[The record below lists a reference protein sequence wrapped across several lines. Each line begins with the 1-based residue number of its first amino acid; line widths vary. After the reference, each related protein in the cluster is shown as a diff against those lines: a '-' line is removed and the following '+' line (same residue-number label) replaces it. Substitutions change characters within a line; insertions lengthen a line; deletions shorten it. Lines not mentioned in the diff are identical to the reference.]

1 MALNPS
7 RRPFAFALTACASM
21 LVLVGCE
28 DEASVRRAEAQE
40 KIESG
45 ARELAALSWR
55 GDADAYRSLANQLGS
70 LRATNGQNKAARAIA
85 MEARLAAADTEYGA
99 LEAMA
104 FEVEGLRSQIRGKAR
119 LASAYRGVAASPTKG
134 MLRNASEAASN
145 QRNDKAEAYE
155 SARRQVESLQEPVEA
170 SDVKIT
176 ERLEQ
181 ISVMRVES
189 ARLRG
194 EARRMDARAALARV
208 EEARK
213 IDAEADILEMEA
225 NRLTAE
231 RDFLLQSKVRIG
243 DARRDGAEQQ
253 AANAELLARGISDFQ
268 SERQEELGEAA
279 QEATNI
285 ERDIRE
291 LLSQLA
297 QLRESIGQK
306 LESAQ
311 QDLDAARDLAN
322 AAGASGAD
330 QIRLSA
336 TQGRLDAL
344 AGAMVERDLA
354 LDLELAPLGF
364 DPVGNVEDAN
374 QARNSSRAA
383 FKSARD
389 ALAMQDNNAAAIYN
403 DAVVALGGQSTVQ
416 RTAMRGQGSDLIP
429 TGGFGSAESLVE
441 AANAATRSEDYAAM
455 LAMTLFDEEAKPFM
469 EAMVKL
475 APAMKRLERVVA
487 DNIPDADLEA
497 MMSGMGGGMG
507 GGMDGFKMSMEGKLE
522 LVQSDDTQA
531 LAINDTTGEETKMVN
546 TENGW
551 FMDERTPS
559 AEEDPEAALEAEM
572 GRAMMGMMTG
582 ILSAVGPS
590 LDELTNRIEA
600 GEITSEAE
608 LQAAAQ
614 QMMMK
619 MMGGMGGPGGFPG

>member
-1 MALNPS
+1 
-7 RRPFAFALTACASM
+7 M
-21 LVLVGCE
+21 LVLIGCE
-28 DEASVRRAEAQE
+28 DEASIRRAEAQN
-40 KIESG
+40 KIEAG
-45 ARELAALSWR
+45 ARELAALSWQ

-104 FEVEGLRSQIRGKAR
+104 FEIEGLRSQIRDQAR
-119 LASAYRGVAASPTKG
+119 LASAYRGVAASPTKR
-134 MLRNASEAASN
+134 MLRDASEAASN

-155 SARRQVESLQEPVEA
+155 SARRNVESLQEPVEA

-181 ISVMRVES
+181 ITGMRVES

-194 EARRMDARAALARV
+194 EARRMEARAALARV

-213 IDAEADILEMEA
+213 IDAEADILEIEA
-225 NRLTAE
+225 NRLMAE
-231 RDFLLQSKVRIG
+231 RDFLLESKVRIG

-253 AANAELLARGISDFQ
+253 AANAESLARGISDFQ

-279 QEATNI
+279 QEATSI

-291 LLSQLA
+291 LLSQLSEIHQA
-297 QLRESIGQK
+297 IGQK

-311 QDLDAARDLAN
+311 QDLDAAKDLAN
-322 AAGASGAD
+322 AAGASGTD

-344 AGAMVERDLA
+344 AGAMIERDLA

-364 DPVGNVEDAN
+364 DPVGNVDDAN
-374 QARNSSRAA
+374 QARNSSREA
-383 FKSARD
+383 FKAARD
-389 ALAMQDNNAAAIYN
+389 ALAMQDTNAAAIYN

-416 RTAMRGQGSDLIP
+416 RTAMRGQGADLIP
-429 TGGFGSAESLVE
+429 TGGFGSAQALIE
-441 AANAATRSEDYAAM
+441 AANAASKSEDYAAV
-455 LAMTLFDEEAKPFM
+455 LAMTLFDEEAQPFM

-475 APAMKRLERVVA
+475 APAMKRLEQVVL

-497 MMSGMGGGMG
+497 MMGGMGGGMG
-507 GGMDGFKMSMEGKLE
+507 GGMDGLDMSMDGMLE
-522 LVQSDDTQA
+522 LMQSDDTQA
-531 LAINDTTGEETKMVN
+531 LAINDTTGEEVKLVN

-551 FMDERTPS
+551 FVDERTPS
-559 AEEDPEAALEAEM
+559 AEEDPEAAMEAEM
-572 GRAMMGMMTG
+572 SRAMMGMMTG

-590 LDELTNRIEA
+590 LEELADRVEA

-619 MMGGMGGPGGFPG
+619 MMGGMGGFPG

>member
-1 MALNPS
+1 
-7 RRPFAFALTACASM
+7 
-21 LVLVGCE
+21 
-28 DEASVRRAEAQE
+28 
-40 KIESG
+40 
-45 ARELAALSWR
+45 
-55 GDADAYRSLANQLGS
+55 
-70 LRATNGQNKAARAIA
+70 
-85 MEARLAAADTEYGA
+85 
-99 LEAMA
+99 
-104 FEVEGLRSQIRGKAR
+104 
-119 LASAYRGVAASPTKG
+119 
-134 MLRNASEAASN
+134 SN

-155 SARRQVESLQEPVEA
+155 SARRNVESLQEPVEA

-181 ISVMRVES
+181 ISGMRVES

-194 EARRMDARAALARV
+194 EARRMEARAALARV

-213 IDAEADILEMEA
+213 IDSEADILEMEA
-225 NRLTAE
+225 NRLIAE

-243 DARRDGAEQQ
+243 DSRRDGAEKQ

-279 QEATNI
+279 QEATSI

-297 QLRESIGQK
+297 ELRQAIGQK

-311 QDLDAARDLAN
+311 QDLDAAKDLAN

-336 TQGRLDAL
+336 TQGRMDAL

-364 DPVGNVEDAN
+364 DPVGNVDDAN
-374 QARNSSRAA
+374 QARSSSREA

-389 ALAMQDNNAAAIYN
+389 ALAMQDTNAAAIYN

-416 RTAMRGQGSDLIP
+416 RTAMRGQGADLIP
-429 TGGFGSAESLVE
+429 TGGFGSAKALVE
-441 AANAATRSEDYAAM
+441 AANAAAKSEDYAAM
-455 LAMTLFDEEAKPFM
+455 LAMTLVDDEAKPFM
-469 EAMVKL
+469 EAMVNL
-475 APAMKRLERVVA
+475 APAMKRLEQVVA

-497 MMSGMGGGMG
+497 MMGGMG
-507 GGMDGFKMSMEGKLE
+507 GGMDGLDMSMEGMLE
-522 LVQSDDTQA
+522 LMQSDDTQA
-531 LAINDTTGEETKMVN
+531 LAINDTTGEEIKLVN

-551 FMDERTPS
+551 FVDERTPS
-559 AEEDPEAALEAEM
+559 AEEDPEAAMEAEM

-590 LDELTNRIEA
+590 LEELADRIES

>member
-1 MALNPS
+1 MALNFP
-7 RRPFAFALTACASM
+7 RCPFAYALIACTSTM
-21 LVLVGCE
+21 VLIGCE
-28 DEASVRRAEAQE
+28 DEASVRRAEAQS
-40 KIESG
+40 KIENG
-45 ARELAALSWR
+45 ARELAELSWR
-55 GDADAYRSLANQLGS
+55 GDADAYRSLANKLGS
-70 LRATNGQNKAARAIA
+70 LRATSGQNKAARSIA

-104 FEVEGLRSQIRGKAR
+104 FEAEGVRSQIRDQAR
-119 LASAYRGVAASPTKG
+119 LASAFREVAASPSK
-134 MLRNASEAASN
+134 MILRDASN
-145 QRNDKAEAYE
+145 EASNKRNDRAEAYE
-155 SARRQVESLQEPVEA
+155 SARRNVEALQKPVEA
-170 SDVKIT
+170 SDTKIT

-181 ISVMRVES
+181 ISEMRVQS

-194 EARRMDARAALARV
+194 EARRMEAGTAMSRV

-225 NRLTAE
+225 NRLVAE
-231 RDFLLQSKVRIG
+231 RDFILQSKVRIG
-243 DARRDGAEQQ
+243 DARKNGAERQ
-253 AANAELLARGISDFQ
+253 AANAESLARGIADFQ
-268 SERQEELGEAA
+268 SERQEDLGEAA
-279 QEATNI
+279 QEATSI

-291 LLSQLA
+291 RLSQLA
-297 QLRESIGQK
+297 ELRQAIQQK

-322 AAGASGAD
+322 SAGSSGTD
-330 QIRLSA
+330 QIRMAA

-364 DPVGNVEDAN
+364 DPVGNVDVAN
-374 QARNSSRAA
+374 QARNSSREA
-383 FKSARD
+383 FKAARD
-389 ALAMQDNNAAAIYN
+389 ALASQDTNAAAIYN

-416 RTAMRGQGSDLIP
+416 RRAMRGQGAASIP
-429 TGGFGSAESLVE
+429 TGGFGSAETLID
-441 AANAATRSEDYAAM
+441 AANQAAKSEDYAAM
-455 LAMTLFDEEAKPFM
+455 LAMTLVDEEAKPFM
-469 EAMVKL
+469 EAMVNL
-475 APAMKRLERVVA
+475 APAMKRLEQAVA

-497 MMSGMGGGMG
+497 MMGGMGGGMG
-507 GGMDGFKMSMEGKLE
+507 GGMDGLDMSMEGMLE
-522 LVQSDDTQA
+522 LVQSNDAQG
-531 LAINDTTGEETKMVN
+531 LAINDTTGEKIKLIN

-551 FMDERTPS
+551 LMDQRTPS
-559 AEEDPEAALEAEM
+559 AEEDPEAAMEAEM

-582 ILSAVGPS
+582 ILSSVGPS
-590 LDELTNRIEA
+590 LEELANRIEA

>member
-1 MALNPS
+1 
-7 RRPFAFALTACASM
+7 M
-21 LVLVGCE
+21 LVLIGCE
-28 DEASVRRAEAQE
+28 DEASIRRAEAQN
-40 KIESG
+40 KIEAG
-45 ARELAALSWR
+45 ARELAALSWQ

-104 FEVEGLRSQIRGKAR
+104 FEIEGLRSQIRDQAR
-119 LASAYRGVAASPTKG
+119 LASAYRGVAASPTKR
-134 MLRNASEAASN
+134 MLRDASEAASN

-155 SARRQVESLQEPVEA
+155 SARRNVESLQEPVEA

-181 ISVMRVES
+181 ITGMRVES

-194 EARRMDARAALARV
+194 EARRMEARAALARV

-213 IDAEADILEMEA
+213 IDADADILEIEA
-225 NRLTAE
+225 NRLMAE
-231 RDFLLQSKVRIG
+231 RDFLLESKVRIG

-253 AANAELLARGISDFQ
+253 AANAESLARGISDFQ

-279 QEATNI
+279 QEATSI

-291 LLSQLA
+291 LLSQLSEIHQA
-297 QLRESIGQK
+297 IGQK

-311 QDLDAARDLAN
+311 QDLDAAKDLAN
-322 AAGASGAD
+322 AAGASGTD

-344 AGAMVERDLA
+344 AGAMIERDLA

-364 DPVGNVEDAN
+364 DPVGNVDDAN
-374 QARNSSRAA
+374 QARNSSREA
-383 FKSARD
+383 FKAARD
-389 ALAMQDNNAAAIYN
+389 ALAMQDTNAAAIYN

-416 RTAMRGQGSDLIP
+416 RTAMRGQGADLIP
-429 TGGFGSAESLVE
+429 TGGFGSAQALIE
-441 AANAATRSEDYAAM
+441 AANAASKSEDYAAV
-455 LAMTLFDEEAKPFM
+455 LAMTLFDEEAQPFM

-475 APAMKRLERVVA
+475 APAMKRLEQVVL

-497 MMSGMGGGMG
+497 MMGGMGGGMG
-507 GGMDGFKMSMEGKLE
+507 GGMDGLDMSMDGMLE
-522 LVQSDDTQA
+522 LMQSDDTQA
-531 LAINDTTGEETKMVN
+531 LAINDTTGEEVKLVN

-551 FMDERTPS
+551 FVDERTPS
-559 AEEDPEAALEAEM
+559 AEEDPEAAMEAEM
-572 GRAMMGMMTG
+572 SRAMMGMMTG

-590 LDELTNRIEA
+590 LEELADRVEA

-619 MMGGMGGPGGFPG
+619 MMGGMGGFPG

>member
-1 MALNPS
+1 
-7 RRPFAFALTACASM
+7 
-21 LVLVGCE
+21 
-28 DEASVRRAEAQE
+28 
-40 KIESG
+40 
-45 ARELAALSWR
+45 
-55 GDADAYRSLANQLGS
+55 
-70 LRATNGQNKAARAIA
+70 
-85 MEARLAAADTEYGA
+85 
-99 LEAMA
+99 
-104 FEVEGLRSQIRGKAR
+104 
-119 LASAYRGVAASPTKG
+119 
-134 MLRNASEAASN
+134 MLRDASEAASN
-145 QRNDKAEAYE
+145 QSRNDKAEAYE
-155 SARRQVESLQEPVEA
+155 SARRNVESLQEPVEA

-181 ISVMRVES
+181 ISGMRVES

-194 EARRMDARAALARV
+194 EARRMEARAALARV

-225 NRLTAE
+225 NRLIAE

-279 QEATNI
+279 QEATSI

-297 QLRESIGQK
+297 ELRQAIGQK

-311 QDLDAARDLAN
+311 QDLDAAKDLAN

-344 AGAMVERDLA
+344 AGAMVEQDLS

-364 DPVGNVEDAN
+364 DPVGNVDDAN
-374 QARNSSRAA
+374 QARNSSREA
-383 FKSARD
+383 FKSCSRCTWPCKTPT
-389 ALAMQDNNAAAIYN
+389 LRRF
-403 DAVVALGGQSTVQ
+403 T
-416 RTAMRGQGSDLIP
+416 TMRSLPLVGKAPCNGLQCVGQGADLIP
-429 TGGFGSAESLVE
+429 TGGFGSAEALVE
-441 AANAATRSEDYAAM
+441 AANAAAKSEDYAAM
-455 LAMTLFDEEAKPFM
+455 LAMTLVDEEAKPFM
-469 EAMVKL
+469 EAMVNL
-475 APAMKRLERVVA
+475 APAMKRLEQVVA

-497 MMSGMGGGMG
+497 MMGGMGGGMG
-507 GGMDGFKMSMEGKLE
+507 GGMDGLDMSMEGMLE
-522 LVQSDDTQA
+522 LMQSDDTQA
-531 LAINDTTGEETKMVN
+531 LAINDTTGEEVKLVN

-551 FMDERTPS
+551 FVDERTPS
-559 AEEDPEAALEAEM
+559 AEEDPEAAMEAEM

-590 LDELTNRIEA
+590 LEELADRIES

>member
-1 MALNPS
+1 MALNSS

-21 LVLVGCE
+21 LVLLGCE
-28 DEASVRRAEAQE
+28 DEASVRRAEAQD

-45 ARELAALSWR
+45 ARELAALSWQ
-55 GDADAYRSLANQLGS
+55 GDADAYRSLANRLGS

-104 FEVEGLRSQIRGKAR
+104 FEVEGLRSQIRNQAR
-119 LASAYRGVAASPTKG
+119 LASAYRGVAASPTKS
-134 MLRNASEAASN
+134 MLRDASEAASN

-155 SARRQVESLQEPVEA
+155 SARRNVESLQEPVEA

-181 ISVMRVES
+181 ISGMRVES

-194 EARRMDARAALARV
+194 EARRMEARAALARV

-225 NRLTAE
+225 NRLIAE

-279 QEATNI
+279 QEATSI

-297 QLRESIGQK
+297 ELRQAIGQK

-311 QDLDAARDLAN
+311 QDLDAAKDLAN

-364 DPVGNVEDAN
+364 DPVGNVDDAN
-374 QARNSSRAA
+374 QARNSSREA

-389 ALAMQDNNAAAIYN
+389 ALAIQDTNAAAIYN

-416 RTAMRGQGSDLIP
+416 RTAMRGQGADLIP
-429 TGGFGSAESLVE
+429 TGGFGSAEALVE
-441 AANAATRSEDYAAM
+441 AANAAAKSEDYAAM
-455 LAMTLFDEEAKPFM
+455 LAMTLVDDEAKPFM
-469 EAMVKL
+469 EAMVNL
-475 APAMKRLERVVA
+475 APAMKRLEQVVA

-497 MMSGMGGGMG
+497 MMGGMG
-507 GGMDGFKMSMEGKLE
+507 GGMDGLDMSMEGMLE
-522 LVQSDDTQA
+522 LMQSDDTQA
-531 LAINDTTGEETKMVN
+531 LAINDTTGEEIKLVN

-551 FMDERTPS
+551 FVDERTPS
-559 AEEDPEAALEAEM
+559 AEEDPEAAMEAEM

-590 LDELTNRIEA
+590 LEELADRIES

>member
-1 MALNPS
+1 
-7 RRPFAFALTACASM
+7 M
-21 LVLVGCE
+21 LVLIGCE
-28 DEASVRRAEAQE
+28 DEASIRRAEAQN
-40 KIESG
+40 KIEAG
-45 ARELAALSWR
+45 ARELAALSWQ

-104 FEVEGLRSQIRGKAR
+104 FEIEGLRSQIRDQAR
-119 LASAYRGVAASPTKG
+119 LASAYRGVAASPTKR
-134 MLRNASEAASN
+134 MLRDASEAASN

-155 SARRQVESLQEPVEA
+155 SARRNVESLQEPVEA

-181 ISVMRVES
+181 ITGMRVES

-194 EARRMDARAALARV
+194 EARRMEARAALARV

-213 IDAEADILEMEA
+213 IDAEADILEIEA
-225 NRLTAE
+225 NRLMAE
-231 RDFLLQSKVRIG
+231 RDFLLESKVRIG

-253 AANAELLARGISDFQ
+253 AANAESLARGISDFQ

-279 QEATNI
+279 QEATSI

-291 LLSQLA
+291 LLSQLSEIHQA
-297 QLRESIGQK
+297 IGQK

-311 QDLDAARDLAN
+311 QDLDAAKDLAN
-322 AAGASGAD
+322 AAGASGTD

-344 AGAMVERDLA
+344 AGAMIERDLA

-364 DPVGNVEDAN
+364 DPVGNVDDAN
-374 QARNSSRAA
+374 QARNSSREA
-383 FKSARD
+383 FKAARD
-389 ALAMQDNNAAAIYN
+389 ALAMQDTNAAAIYN

-416 RTAMRGQGSDLIP
+416 RTAMRGQGADLIP
-429 TGGFGSAESLVE
+429 TGGFGSAQALIE
-441 AANAATRSEDYAAM
+441 AANAASKSEDYAAV
-455 LAMTLFDEEAKPFM
+455 LAMTLFDEEAQPFM

-475 APAMKRLERVVA
+475 APAMKRLEQVVF

-497 MMSGMGGGMG
+497 MMGGMGGGMG
-507 GGMDGFKMSMEGKLE
+507 GGMDGLDMSMDGMLE
-522 LVQSDDTQA
+522 LMQSDDTQA
-531 LAINDTTGEETKMVN
+531 LAINDTTGEEVKLVN

-551 FMDERTPS
+551 FVDERTPS
-559 AEEDPEAALEAEM
+559 AEEDPEAAMEAEM
-572 GRAMMGMMTG
+572 SRAMMGMMTG

-590 LDELTNRIEA
+590 LEELADRVEA

-619 MMGGMGGPGGFPG
+619 MMGGMGGFPG

>member
-1 MALNPS
+1 MALNSS

-21 LVLVGCE
+21 LVLLGCE
-28 DEASVRRAEAQE
+28 DEASVRRAEAQD

-45 ARELAALSWR
+45 ARELAALSWQ
-55 GDADAYRSLANQLGS
+55 GDADAYRSLANRLGS

-104 FEVEGLRSQIRGKAR
+104 FEVEGLRSQIRDQAR
-119 LASAYRGVAASPTKG
+119 LASAYRGVAASPTKS
-134 MLRNASEAASN
+134 MLRDASEAASN

-155 SARRQVESLQEPVEA
+155 SARRNVESLQEPVEA

-181 ISVMRVES
+181 ISGMRVES

-194 EARRMDARAALARV
+194 EARRMEARAALARV

-225 NRLTAE
+225 NRLIAE

-253 AANAELLARGISDFQ
+253 AANAESLARGISDFQ

-279 QEATNI
+279 QEATSI

-297 QLRESIGQK
+297 ELRQAIGQK

-311 QDLDAARDLAN
+311 QDLDAAKDLAN

-344 AGAMVERDLA
+344 AGAMVERDLS

-364 DPVGNVEDAN
+364 DPVGNVDDAN
-374 QARNSSRAA
+374 QARNSSREA
-383 FKSARD
+383 FKAARD
-389 ALAMQDNNAAAIYN
+389 ALAMQDTNAAAIYN

-416 RTAMRGQGSDLIP
+416 RTAMRGQGADLIP
-429 TGGFGSAESLVE
+429 TGGFGSAEALVE
-441 AANAATRSEDYAAM
+441 AANAAAKSEDYAAM
-455 LAMTLFDEEAKPFM
+455 LAMTLVDEEAKPFM
-469 EAMVKL
+469 EAMVNL
-475 APAMKRLERVVA
+475 APAMKRLEQVVA

-497 MMSGMGGGMG
+497 MMGGMGGGMG
-507 GGMDGFKMSMEGKLE
+507 GGMDGLDMSMEGMLE
-522 LVQSDDTQA
+522 LMQSDNSQA
-531 LAINDTTGEETKMVN
+531 LAINDTTGEEVKLVN

-551 FMDERTPS
+551 FVDERTPS
-559 AEEDPEAALEAEM
+559 AEEDPEAAMEAEM

-590 LDELTNRIEA
+590 LEELADRIEA

>member
-1 MALNPS
+1 
-7 RRPFAFALTACASM
+7 M

-85 MEARLAAADTEYGA
+85 MEARLAAADTEYGV

-104 FEVEGLRSQIRGKAR
+104 FEVEGLRSQIRDQAR

-145 QRNDKAEAYE
+145 QRNDKAETYE

-181 ISVMRVES
+181 ISGMRVES
-189 ARLRG
+189 ARIRG
-194 EARRMDARAALARV
+194 EARRMEARAALARV

-253 AANAELLARGISDFQ
+253 AANAESLARGISDFQ

-279 QEATNI
+279 REATNI

-297 QLRESIGQK
+297 ELRESIGQK
-306 LESAQ
+306 LDSAQ

-322 AAGASGAD
+322 AAGASGSD

-389 ALAMQDNNAAAIYN
+389 ALAMQDNDAAAIYN

-416 RTAMRGQGSDLIP
+416 RTAMRGQGAELIP
-429 TGGFGSAESLVE
+429 TGGFGSAEALIE
-441 AANAATRSEDYAAM
+441 AANAATKSEDYAAM

-475 APAMKRLERVVA
+475 APAMKRLEQVVA
-487 DNIPDADLEA
+487 NNIPDADLEA
-497 MMSGMGGGMG
+497 MMGGMGGGMG

-522 LVQSDDTQA
+522 LVQSDDTKA
-531 LAINDTTGEETKMVN
+531 LAINDTTGEETNMVN

-559 AEEDPEAALEAEM
+559 AEEDPEAAMEAEM

-590 LDELTNRIEA
+590 LDELADRIEA

-619 MMGGMGGPGGFPG
+619 MMGGMGGPGGFSG

>member
-1 MALNPS
+1 
-7 RRPFAFALTACASM
+7 M

-45 ARELAALSWR
+45 ARELTALSWR

-85 MEARLAAADTEYGA
+85 MEARLAAADTEYGV

-104 FEVEGLRSQIRGKAR
+104 FEVEGLRSQIRDQAR

-134 MLRNASEAASN
+134 MLRNASEAANN
-145 QRNDKAEAYE
+145 QRNDKAETYE

-181 ISVMRVES
+181 ISGMRVES
-189 ARLRG
+189 ARIRG
-194 EARRMDARAALARV
+194 EARRMEARAALARV

-253 AANAELLARGISDFQ
+253 AANAESLARGISDFQ

-279 QEATNI
+279 REATNI

-297 QLRESIGQK
+297 ELRESIGQK
-306 LESAQ
+306 LDSAQ

-322 AAGASGAD
+322 AAGASGSD

-389 ALAMQDNNAAAIYN
+389 ALAMQDNDAAAIYN

-416 RTAMRGQGSDLIP
+416 RTAMRGQGAELIP
-429 TGGFGSAESLVE
+429 TGGFGSAEALIE

-475 APAMKRLERVVA
+475 APAMKRLEQVVA
-487 DNIPDADLEA
+487 NNIPDADLEA
-497 MMSGMGGGMG
+497 MMGGMGGGMG

-522 LVQSDDTQA
+522 LVQSDDTKA

-559 AEEDPEAALEAEM
+559 AEEDPEAAMEAEM

-590 LDELTNRIEA
+590 LDELADRIEA

>member
-1 MALNPS
+1 
-7 RRPFAFALTACASM
+7 
-21 LVLVGCE
+21 
-28 DEASVRRAEAQE
+28 
-40 KIESG
+40 
-45 ARELAALSWR
+45 
-55 GDADAYRSLANQLGS
+55 
-70 LRATNGQNKAARAIA
+70 
-85 MEARLAAADTEYGA
+85 
-99 LEAMA
+99 
-104 FEVEGLRSQIRGKAR
+104 
-119 LASAYRGVAASPTKG
+119 
-134 MLRNASEAASN
+134 MLRDASEAASN

-155 SARRQVESLQEPVEA
+155 SARRNVESLQEPVEA

-181 ISVMRVES
+181 ISGMRVES

-194 EARRMDARAALARV
+194 EARRMEARAALARV

-225 NRLTAE
+225 NRLIAE

-279 QEATNI
+279 QEATSI

-297 QLRESIGQK
+297 ELRQAIGQK

-311 QDLDAARDLAN
+311 QDLDAAKDLAN

-344 AGAMVERDLA
+344 AGSMVERDLA

-364 DPVGNVEDAN
+364 DPVGNVDDAN
-374 QARNSSRAA
+374 QAPNSSSEA

-389 ALAMQDNNAAAIYN
+389 ALAMQDTNAAAIYN
-403 DAVVALGGQSTVQ
+403 DAVVAAVGKAPCNGRQCGGQ
-416 RTAMRGQGSDLIP
+416 ADLIP
-429 TGGFGSAESLVE
+429 TGGFGSAEALVE
-441 AANAATRSEDYAAM
+441 AANAAAKSEDYAAM
-455 LAMTLFDEEAKPFM
+455 LAMTLVDDEAKPFM
-469 EAMVKL
+469 EAMVNL
-475 APAMKRLERVVA
+475 APAMKRLEQVVA

-497 MMSGMGGGMG
+497 MMGGMGGGMG
-507 GGMDGFKMSMEGKLE
+507 GGMDGLDMSMEGMLE
-522 LVQSDDTQA
+522 LMQSDDTQA
-531 LAINDTTGEETKMVN
+531 LAINDTTGEEIKLVN

-551 FMDERTPS
+551 FIDERTPATRTLKQPWRPKW
-559 AEEDPEAALEAEM
+559 AEP
-572 GRAMMGMMTG
+572 
-582 ILSAVGPS
+582 
-590 LDELTNRIEA
+590 
-600 GEITSEAE
+600 
-608 LQAAAQ
+608 
-614 QMMMK
+614 
-619 MMGGMGGPGGFPG
+619 